1 MSTLAWVSA
10 FLSIAIG
17 TWFGQRLFYRASQ
30 RYRQQVTAQARSEL
44 SDLFVFIDL
53 THFWPTLVWLATGL
67 TILVWLGTQSVLTAA
82 CTGGI
87 IFVMPRMIL
96 TRALRRRQQRFDLQL
111 PDFILSL
118 SGALRAGAGLS
129 VALKHIVQEAS
140 PPLSQEFGLVLRE
153 QRMGVGFSQTLAS
166 LFQRMPSESVEL
178 VTTMLS
184 VGTRS
189 GASLADL
196 LERLCMN
203 IRARQHL
210 QQKIEVMT
218 TQGKMQAWIMGAL
231 PVLLLL
237 VLGQIDPVSVHLLYS
252 TSVGQTVL
260 VTICVLE
267 CLGVYVLRRILA
279 IDV

>member
-10 FLSIAIG
+10 CLSIAIG

-30 RYRQQVTAQARSEL
+30 RYREQMTAHARSEL

-53 THFWPTLVWLATGL
+53 THFWPVLVWLATGL
-67 TILVWLGTQSVLTAA
+67 MILVWLGTQSVLTAA

-96 TRALRRRQQRFDLQL
+96 TRAVRRRQQRFDLQL

-153 QRMGVGFSQTLAS
+153 QRMGVGFSQALAS

-231 PVLLLL
+231 PFVLLL